1 MEPSQI
7 EVVRM
12 GGRQDPQVSMLAFI
26 DIESRIPLDHPLR
39 TIEDMADGALAELP
53 QEIGARA
60 HLDRGY
66 CTRNRCTCSIGAA
79 MCAEKNGH
87 LMLFQQ
93 IEEFEQVPR
102 LIGMCAQL

>member
-53 QEIGARA
+53 QEIGAGVHGSWSMHKKSMHVLNWSGDVRREKWA
-60 HLDRGY
+60 
-66 CTRNRCTCSIGAA
+66 CNACSA
-79 MCAEKNGH
+79 N
-87 LMLFQQ
+87 
-93 IEEFEQVPR
+93 
-102 LIGMCAQL
+102 